1 MHGKYLADAAGGLIK
16 RYWDG
21 LKRSFKGKQIVGDV
35 ISALLS
41 AREAPQGAFSRRVSE
56 LLHFPFSIF
65 SIFFLVAL

>member
-21 LKRSFKGKQIVGDV
+21 LNRSNKGMQIVGDV

-41 AREAPQGAFSRRVSE
+41 AREATYGAFSRRVTQ
-56 LLHFPFSIF
+56 LLLSFDFIVSLF
-65 SIFFLVAL
+65 YVAAL